1 MQIELISPPH
11 HESLI
16 DLMLEMRTHN
26 GETAVVARETV
37 REHLLGRLLAADTP
51 LRLAV
56 ALHPEQG
63 VVGLAAFQLLPSL
76 VDPRPV
82 HGLQC
87 QLKELYVR
95 QSQRG
100 QGVGEALMRW
110 VARHAVAMGCGR
122 MDWHVRSWNERGIAF
137 YRRLGAE
144 PVADRQSYRLAAPA
158 LQRLAQ
164 GG

>member
-1 MQIELISPPH
+1 MQIELLTPPH

-16 DLMLEMRTHN
+16 DLMLEMRTHY
-26 GETAVVARETV
+26 GETPEVPREMV
-37 REHLLGRLLAADTP
+37 RTHLLGRLLAADTP

-56 ALHPEQG
+56 ALQPAQG

-82 HGLQC
+82 HGMQC

-95 QSQRG
+95 HAQRG
-100 QGVGEALMRW
+100 QGMGSALMRW
-110 VARHAVAMGCGR
+110 LARHAVAQGCGR
-122 MDWHVRSWNERGIAF
+122 MDWHVRSWNDAGIAF

-144 PVADRQSYRLAAPA
+144 PVADRQSFRLAAPA
-158 LQRLAQ
+158 LQRLAE